1 MPYTKALPEVT
12 ISAYTPR
19 KKRFFLK
26 YLAHFLLFFENVK
39 AKGSFL
45 DNKRVIV
52 AAAPHQ
58 SGKDEYLMVL
68 MILALDIDVCYLSA
82 KWTMRRIPN
91 PFIKPTDIDKQGIP
105 WPLGWLQEKLF
116 RRFGA
121 IPVDRKE
128 GSGQYDS
135 VIDELKKI
143 DNFLLIITPEGRF
156 DADRFRSSFV
166 YLAKELEAEVMPVQ
180 IDYKNKQLK
189 FLPSFNMAGEK
200 EEIIKRIRLEF
211 DGIKG
216 RKKIFRA

>member
-1 MPYTKALPEVT
+1 MPYTKILPEVE
-12 ISAYTPR
+12 IPSNTPR
-19 KKRFFLK
+19 KKRFFLQK
-26 YLAHFLLFFENVK
+26 LAYFLLLFEDIRAV
-39 AKGSFL
+39 GSFL

-52 AAAPHQ
+52 VAAPHQ
-58 SGKDEYLMVL
+58 SAKDEYLMIL
-68 MILALDIDVCYLSA
+68 MILAMDIKISYLSA
-82 KWTMRRIPN
+82 KWTMRKLPN
-91 PFIKPTDIDKQGIP
+91 PFINSIDIDKQGLR

-166 YLAKELEAEVMPVQ
+166 YLAKELGAEVMPVQ

-200 EEIIKRIRLEF
+200 KEIIQRMRLEF
-211 DGIKG
+211 DGIMG
-216 RKKIFRA
+216 RKKIFKA

>member
-1 MPYTKALPEVT
+1 MPYTKILPEVE
-12 ISAYTPR
+12 IPSNTPR
-19 KKRFFLK
+19 KKRFFLQK
-26 YLAHFLLFFENVK
+26 LAYFLLLFEDIRAV
-39 AKGSFL
+39 GSFL

-52 AAAPHQ
+52 VAAPHQ
-58 SGKDEYLMVL
+58 SAKDEYLMIL
-68 MILALDIDVCYLSA
+68 MILAMDIKISYLSA
-82 KWTMRRIPN
+82 KWTMRKLPN
-91 PFIKPTDIDKQGIP
+91 PFVNYSDIDKQGLR
-105 WPLGWLQEKLF
+105 WPLGWIQEKLF

-166 YLAKELEAEVMPVQ
+166 YLAKELGAEIMPVQ

-189 FLPSFNMAGEK
+189 FLSSFNMAGEK
-200 EEIIKRIRLEF
+200 EEIIQRMRLEF
-211 DGIKG
+211 DGIMG
-216 RKKIFRA
+216 RKKIFKA

>member
-1 MPYTKALPEVT
+1 MPYTKILPQVV
-12 ISAYTPR
+12 IPSNTPR
-19 KKRFFLK
+19 KKRFFLQK
-26 YLAHFLLFFENVK
+26 LAYFLLLFEDIRAV
-39 AKGSFL
+39 GSFL

-52 AAAPHQ
+52 VAAPHQ
-58 SGKDEYLMVL
+58 SAKDEYLMIL
-68 MILALDIDVCYLSA
+68 MILAMDIKVSYLSA
-82 KWTMRRIPN
+82 KWTMRKLPN
-91 PFIKPTDIDKQGIP
+91 PFIKSNDIDKQGLR

-156 DADRFRSSFV
+156 NADRFRSSFV

-189 FLPSFNMAGEK
+189 FLPSFNMDGEK

>member
-1 MPYTKALPEVT
+1 M
-12 ISAYTPR
+12 I
-19 KKRFFLK
+19 
-26 YLAHFLLFFENVK
+26 
-39 AKGSFL
+39 
-45 DNKRVIV
+45 
-52 AAAPHQ
+52 
-58 SGKDEYLMVL
+58 L
-68 MILALDIDVCYLSA
+68 MILAMDIKVSYLSA
-82 KWTMRRIPN
+82 KWTMRKLPN
-91 PFIKPTDIDKQGIP
+91 PFIKQNDIDKQGLR

-211 DGIKG
+211 DGING

>member
-1 MPYTKALPEVT
+1 MPYTKILPEVE
-12 ISAYTPR
+12 IPSNTPR
-19 KKRFFLK
+19 KKRFFLQK
-26 YLAHFLLFFENVK
+26 LAYFLLLFEDIRAV
-39 AKGSFL
+39 GSFL

-52 AAAPHQ
+52 VAAPHQ
-58 SGKDEYLMVL
+58 SAKDEYLMIL
-68 MILALDIDVCYLSA
+68 MILAMDIKISYLSA
-82 KWTMRRIPN
+82 KWTMRKLPN
-91 PFIKPTDIDKQGIP
+91 PFINSIDIDKQGLR

-216 RKKIFRA
+216 RKKIFKA

>member
-1 MPYTKALPEVT
+1 MCIRDRA
-12 ISAYTPR
+12 
-19 KKRFFLK
+19 
-26 YLAHFLLFFENVK
+26 
-39 AKGSFL
+39 
-45 DNKRVIV
+45 
-52 AAAPHQ
+52 
-58 SGKDEYLMVL
+58 M
-68 MILALDIDVCYLSA
+68 DIKVSYLSA
-82 KWTMRRIPN
+82 KWTMRKLPN
-91 PFIKPTDIDKQGIP
+91 PFIKSNDIDKQGLR

-116 RRFGA
+116 KRFGA

>member
-1 MPYTKALPEVT
+1 MPYTKILPEVE
-12 ISAYTPR
+12 IPSNTPR
-19 KKRFFLK
+19 KKRFFLQK
-26 YLAHFLLFFENVK
+26 LAYFLLLFEDIRAV
-39 AKGSFL
+39 GSFL

-52 AAAPHQ
+52 VAAPHQ
-58 SGKDEYLMVL
+58 SAKDEYLMIL
-68 MILALDIDVCYLSA
+68 MILAMDIKISYLSA
-82 KWTMRRIPN
+82 KWTMRKLPN
-91 PFIKPTDIDKQGIP
+91 PFINSIDIDKQGLR

-166 YLAKELEAEVMPVQ
+166 YLAKELGAEIMPVQ

-189 FLPSFNMAGEK
+189 FLSSFNMAGEK
-200 EEIIKRIRLEF
+200 EEIIQRMRLEF
-211 DGIKG
+211 DGIMG
-216 RKKIFRA
+216 RKKIFKA